1 MLLALL
7 CFECVSVPQSCF
19 ALECFFCGEGV
30 PMDELNQNIPESNGE
45 KHTAEGNP
53 FSEQTMKTES
63 QPVTPPPAYT
73 SMPMNSNPY
82 QGGAYNS
89 YGNSVPINN
98 IPVQNPQQWGMA
110 NIPPQGGAYQQQNT
124 YYQAPPRPM
133 YQPYYPS
140 MNSQPAPNPYGG
152 GGYVPPN
159 NTANPAIDD
168 TKKKLSRN
176 WLIGILFFIGIMI
189 VIIIMLLISSAL
201 NGNDKDSSVPSD
213 NISASDNAD
222 SKSAADTYIEIP
234 IQEKPSLDSQYY
246 ANEKTGLLTT
256 TGVAKRVSP
265 SVVGIQIYA
274 DSKLYPVSAGSGIIL
289 SEDGYIITNAHVLD
303 GAKTVKVVLSN
314 EKAYV
319 ADIIGI
325 DSKTDLA
332 VVKINETG
340 LTPADM
346 GDATQL
352 ELGEQVAA
360 IGNAGGFSGTITFGY
375 VSGLDREVTAVEN
388 GYKMKCIQTD
398 AAVSPGNSGGALVN
412 MYGQVVGIVS
422 SKYVAE
428 GYEGIGFAISMNE
441 AKSVI
446 EDIISKGYIS
456 GRVRVGIR
464 YVALTQTD
472 AEQLGVVPGLLVR
485 EISSDC
491 DVANT
496 DLQIDDIIT
505 ELNGKKVY
513 SAQTIREALDGFEPG
528 DVITAKV
535 YRKTVTDEVTE
546 FEISFKLMQDTTL
559 E

>member
-1 MLLALL
+1 
-7 CFECVSVPQSCF
+7 
-19 ALECFFCGEGV
+19 
-30 PMDELNQNIPESNGE
+30 MDELNQNIPESNGE
-45 KHTAEGNP
+45 NHTAEDNP
-53 FSEQTMKTES
+53 FSEQSMKTENQS
-63 QPVTPPPAYT
+63 VTPPPAYT
-73 SMPMNSNPY
+73 SVPFDSSPY
-82 QGGAYNS
+82 QGGAYNT
-89 YGNSVPINN
+89 YGSSTPINSM
-98 IPVQNPQQWGMA
+98 PPPQNLQQNM
-110 NIPPQGGAYQQQNT
+110 NIPPQGGYQPFPPPVYQQQNT
-124 YYQAPPRPM
+124 YYQAPPRPI
-133 YQPYYPS
+133 YQPYYPNV
-140 MNSQPAPNPYGG
+140 NSQPVLNGYS

-159 NTANPAIDD
+159 STSNPDID
-168 TKKKLSRN
+168 TSKKKLSRN
-176 WLIGILFFIGIMI
+176 WLIGILFFIGVMI
-189 VIIIMLLISSAL
+189 VAIIMMLISSAL
-201 NGNDKDSSVPSD
+201 KGDDKDSSVPSD
-213 NISASDNAD
+213 NISASDNSD
-222 SKSAADTYIEIP
+222 VDTYVEIP
-234 IQEKPSLDSQYY
+234 IQEKPTLDSQYY
-246 ANEKTGLLTT
+246 ADEKTGLLTT

-265 SVVGIQIYA
+265 SVVGIQIYG

-303 GAKTVKVVLSN
+303 GAKTVKVMLSN

-346 GDATQL
+346 GNAAQL

-375 VSGLDREVTAVEN
+375 VSGLDREITSIEN

-441 AKSVI
+441 AKPII

-456 GRVRVGIR
+456 GRVRVGIQ
-464 YVALTQTD
+464 YIALTEAD

-485 EISSDC
+485 EISADC
-491 DVANT
+491 DIANT
-496 DLQIDDIIT
+496 DLQVDDIIT

-513 SAQTIREALDGFEPG
+513 SAQTIREALDGLNPG

-535 YRKTVTDEVTE
+535 YRKSVTDEVSE

-559 E
+559 Q